1 METIFCKSLKK
12 NFKET
17 VFDTKIDTY
26 VCDIYVQYVCSV
38 GSNPKIEIV
47 SQQGKENIFLF
58 HFILVDLTIVNHL
71 KVNKRKKANKKKI
84 T

>member
-26 VCDIYVQYVCSV
+26 VCDIYVQYVYSV

-58 HFILVDLTIVNHL
+58 HFILVDFTIVNHL
-71 KVNKRKKANKKKI
+71 KVNKRKKQTRKK
-84 T
+84 